1 MKDEQKDI
9 RERVTKLDAKID
21 ELAKKSDAKAQ
32 ELAASFRARRDQAKA
47 KLAKGESLGA
57 LARSRRQ
64 MTSESADLRTHT
76 SAHTGRRNPSA
87 RSCVLPGMRALLF
100 ALVPTLWAST
110 AFAQYNKQ
118 AGKSKVE
125 AEDSAPAPA
134 PTAPMTSA
142 PDRGGNGT
150 SKSVDKDTTDP
161 KMRSKPQQIARDTY
175 GNAQGATYDL
185 AVDGAF
191 DGQTIVIIDYYSFQY
206 SQDFSGPKNAV
217 KEKGFSMLRYNQAP
231 SLTEFSHLL
240 EKANQFWL
248 ISSCDNT
255 VHLSPEHQKL
265 VKLFFEE
272 GRGVYLWGDNDPC
285 NADADALAKMLVDAR
300 VTGDLPGDQT
310 VKISAGSGKPGMV
323 KDHLLSTGVETVYE
337 GITVATVKPAGAMTP
352 VIWGSAGNL
361 VAAAYE
367 KNGRRLIVDGGFTRL
382 SYKWDTAGTGRY
394 IKNAAAWLAN
404 WEKFG
409 DQVLA
414 TDLRKKKPQAQVA
427 PNQQQQ
433 PKQPKKPDDGRWY

>member
-1 MKDEQKDI
+1 M
-9 RERVTKLDAKID
+9 RSLL
-21 ELAKKSDAKAQ
+21 LA
-32 ELAASFRARRDQAKA
+32 
-47 KLAKGESLGA
+47 
-57 LARSRRQ
+57 
-64 MTSESADLRTHT
+64 
-76 SAHTGRRNPSA
+76 
-87 RSCVLPGMRALLF
+87 VI
-100 ALVPTLWAST
+100 PTLWAST
-110 AFAQYNKQ
+110 AFAQYTKQ
-118 AGKSKVE
+118 AGKSAV
-125 AEDSAPAPA
+125 AEPAPA
-134 PTAPMTSA
+134 PTTSRS
-142 PDRGGNGT
+142 DLDSKDKVRGGTGGEGGGTGRANG
-150 SKSVDKDTTDP
+150 P
-161 KMRSKPQQIARDTY
+161 QKPAQIARDTY
-175 GNAQGATYDL
+175 GNAQGASYDL

-191 DGQTIVIIDYYSFQY
+191 DGQTIVIVDYYSFQY

-217 KEKGFSMLRYNQAP
+217 KDKGFSMLRYNQAP
-231 SLTEFSHLL
+231 PVKEFAKLL

-255 VHLSPEHQKL
+255 VHLTAEHQKL
-265 VKLFFEE
+265 IKAFFEE

-285 NADADALAKMLVDAR
+285 NADADAMAKMLVDAR

-310 VKISAGSGKPGMV
+310 VKISSGSGKPGMV

-337 GITVATVKPAGAMTP
+337 GVTVATVKPAGVMTP

-409 DQVLA
+409 NQVLA
-414 TDLRKKKPQAQVA
+414 TDFQKKKPAPVA
-427 PNQQQQ
+427 PNQQQ
-433 PKQPKKPDDGRWY
+433 PKQPADGRWY

>member
-1 MKDEQKDI
+1 M
-9 RERVTKLDAKID
+9 R
-21 ELAKKSDAKAQ
+21 
-32 ELAASFRARRDQAKA
+32 
-47 KLAKGESLGA
+47 SL
-57 LARSRRQ
+57 
-64 MTSESADLRTHT
+64 
-76 SAHTGRRNPSA
+76 
-87 RSCVLPGMRALLF
+87 LL
-100 ALVPTLWAST
+100 VIPMLWAST
-110 AFAQYNKQ
+110 AAAQYTKQ
-118 AGKSKVE
+118 AGKSAVE
-125 AEDSAPAPA
+125 AEPAPA
-134 PTAPMTSA
+134 PTTSRS
-142 PDRGGNGT
+142 DLDSKREDKVRGGTGGGT
-150 SKSVDKDTTDP
+150 GGRADAP
-161 KMRSKPQQIARDTY
+161 QKPAQIARDSY
-175 GNAQGATYDL
+175 GNAQGASYDL

-191 DGQTIVIIDYYSFQY
+191 DGQTIVIVDYYSFQY

-231 SLTEFSHLL
+231 PVQEFARLL

-255 VHLSPEHQKL
+255 VHLTTEHQKL
-265 VKLFFEE
+265 IKAFFEE

-285 NADADALAKMLVDAR
+285 NADADAMAKMLVDAR

-310 VKISAGSGKPGMV
+310 VKISSGSGKPGMV
-323 KDHLLSTGVETVYE
+323 KNHLLSTGVETVYE
-337 GITVATVKPAGAMTP
+337 GVTVATVKPAGVMTP

-409 DQVLA
+409 NQVLA
-414 TDLRKKKPQAQVA
+414 TDFQKKKPAPVA
-427 PNQQQQ
+427 PNQQQ
-433 PKQPKKPDDGRWY
+433 PKQPADGRWY

>member
-1 MKDEQKDI
+1 M
-9 RERVTKLDAKID
+9 RSFL
-21 ELAKKSDAKAQ
+21 
-32 ELAASFRARRDQAKA
+32 LAAI
-47 KLAKGESLGA
+47 
-57 LARSRRQ
+57 
-64 MTSESADLRTHT
+64 
-76 SAHTGRRNPSA
+76 
-87 RSCVLPGMRALLF
+87 
-100 ALVPTLWAST
+100 PTLWATT

-118 AGKSKVE
+118 AGRSVVE
-125 AEDSAPAPA
+125 PEAAPAS
-134 PTAPMTSA
+134 TT
-142 PDRGGNGT
+142 PDQRGGGVGRNSLDST
-150 SKSVDKDTTDP
+150 KRPARKA
-161 KMRSKPQQIARDTY
+161 QIARDSF

-191 DGQTIVIIDYYSFQY
+191 DGQTIVIVDFYSFTY
-206 SQDFSGPKNAV
+206 NQDFSGPKNAV

-231 SLTEFSHLL
+231 AISEFSRLL

-255 VHLSPEHQKL
+255 VHLTVEHQKL
-265 VKLFFEE
+265 IKAFFDE

-300 VTGDLPGDQT
+300 VTGDLPGDKT
-310 VKISAGSGKPGMV
+310 VKISAGPGKPGMV
-323 KDHLLSTGVETVYE
+323 RDHLLSTGVETVYE
-337 GITVATVKPAGAMTP
+337 GVTVATVKPAGAMTP

-367 KNGRRLIVDGGFTRL
+367 NHGRRLIVDGGFTRL

-409 DQVLA
+409 NQVLA
-414 TDLRKKKPQAQVA
+414 TGFQKQPPKKAPAPIA
-427 PNQQQQ
+427 PNQQQIAPRSQ
-433 PKQPKKPDDGRWY
+433 PDDNRWY